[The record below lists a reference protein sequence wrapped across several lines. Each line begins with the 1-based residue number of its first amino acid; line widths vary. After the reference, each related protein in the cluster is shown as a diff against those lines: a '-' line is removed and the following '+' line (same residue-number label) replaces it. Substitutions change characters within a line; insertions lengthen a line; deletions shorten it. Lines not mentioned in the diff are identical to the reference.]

1 MKAIGIVSGG
11 LDSLLATRLVLEMGF
26 DVLVLHFIVGFE
38 ASHLKEGTEVLRTP
52 EAILRIGAECEVIDI
67 RKEFAELL
75 ARPRYG
81 YGANLNP
88 CIDCK
93 ILMLGRAKMKMQELS
108 AAFVFTGEVLGQRP
122 MSQRMQAM
130 QLIARESGL
139 GEQLV
144 RPLCGGL
151 LPPTAA
157 EKTGIIRRD
166 QLECIQ
172 GRSRTAQMAL
182 AEKLG
187 IGDYPTPA
195 GGCLLTD
202 PSYAARASELME
214 RRPGKILR
222 LDDPLLLLVGRHV
235 LLPQGGKAVIGR
247 REQENNVIERF
258 ASSGLILVAETVPG
272 PSTLVEG
279 SPSPEDLDAAA
290 RLTARYGKGKNL
302 DQVTIKITT
311 QDGEVKH
318 LSVPPDPPEGCR
330 IL

>member
-11 LDSLLATRLVLEMGF
+11 LDSLLATRMVMEMGF
-26 DVLVLHFIVGFE
+26 DVLALHFVIGFE
-38 ASHLKEGTEVLRTP
+38 PTHLRGTEVLSPP
-52 EAILRIGAECEVIDI
+52 EAIVRTGADCELVDI
-67 RKEFAELL
+67 RREFAKVL
-75 ARPRYG
+75 AQPRHG

-93 ILMLGRAKMKMQELS
+93 IYMLGRAKERMEELP

-139 GEQLV
+139 GENLV

-151 LPPTAA
+151 LPPTVP
-157 EKTGIIRRD
+157 EKQGIIKRE

-187 IGDYPTPA
+187 VSDYPTPA

-202 PSYAARASELME
+202 PSFAKRAADLMK
-214 RRPGKILR
+214 RRPGKVLQ
-222 LDDPLLLLVGRHV
+222 LSDPRLLLVGRHIV
-235 LLPQGGKAVIGR
+235 LPQGAKAVIGR
-247 REQENNVIERF
+247 KEEENDIIESF
-258 ASSGLILVAETVPG
+258 GSLGPILVAEDVPG

-279 SPSPEDLDAAA
+279 SPSPDDLHAAA
-290 RLTARYGKGKNL
+290 CLTARYGKGKSFEN
-302 DQVTIKITT
+302 VTVRVTSPS
-311 QDGEVKH
+311 GEVTL
-318 LSVPPDPPEGCR
+318 LSVPPDPPPDCR

>member
-11 LDSLLATRLVLEMGF
+11 LDSLLATRLVMEMGF
-26 DVLVLHFIVGFE
+26 EVLALHFVIGFE
-38 ASHLKEGTEVLRTP
+38 PTHLRGTEALSLP
-52 EAILRIGAECEVIDI
+52 EAIVRTGAKCELVDV
-67 RKEFAELL
+67 RQEFAKVL
-75 ARPRYG
+75 ANPSHG

-93 ILMLGRAKMKMQELS
+93 IYMLSRAKEKMKELS

-122 MSQRMQAM
+122 MSQRMQAL

-139 GEQLV
+139 GEYLV

-151 LPPTAA
+151 LPPTAP
-157 EKTGIIRRD
+157 EKQGIIRRD
-166 QLECIQ
+166 QLQSIQ

-182 AEKLG
+182 AEELG
-187 IGDYPTPA
+187 VADYPTPA

-202 PSYAARASELME
+202 PSFANRAADLMK

-222 LDDPLLLLVGRHV
+222 IDDPRLLLVGRHIV
-235 LLPQGGKAVIGR
+235 LPQGGKAVIGR
-247 REQENNVIERF
+247 KEEENDIIENF
-258 ASSGLILVAETVPG
+258 SSLGPILAAEDVPG

-279 SPSPEDLDAAA
+279 SPSPDDLDAAA
-290 RLTARYGKGKNL
+290 RLTARYGKGKSM
-302 DQVTIKITT
+302 DTVTIRVTKP
-311 QDGEVKH
+311 DGDVVF
-318 LSVPPDPPEGCR
+318 LSVPPNPPTDCR

>member
-11 LDSLLATRLVLEMGF
+11 LDSLLATRLVMEMGF
-26 DVLVLHFIVGFE
+26 DVLALHFVIGFE
-38 ASHLKEGTEVLRTP
+38 PTHLRGTEVLSLP
-52 EAILRIGAECEVIDI
+52 EAIVRTGANCELVDV
-67 RKEFAELL
+67 RQEFAKVL
-75 ARPRYG
+75 AQPRHG

-93 ILMLGRAKMKMQELS
+93 IYMLSRAKEKMEELS

-122 MSQRMQAM
+122 MSQRMHAM

-139 GEQLV
+139 GEHLV

-151 LPPTAA
+151 LPPTAP
-157 EKTGIIRRD
+157 EKQGIIRRD
-166 QLECIQ
+166 QLESIQ

-187 IGDYPTPA
+187 VSDYPTPA

-202 PSYAARASELME
+202 PSFAKRAADLMK

-222 LDDPLLLLVGRHV
+222 LNDPRLLLVGRHIV
-235 LLPQGGKAVIGR
+235 LPQGSKAVIGR
-247 REQENNVIERF
+247 KEEENDVIESF
-258 ASSGLILVAETVPG
+258 SSLGSILVAEDVPG

-290 RLTARYGKGKNL
+290 RLTARYGKGKTL
-302 DQVTIKITT
+302 DEVTIKITSP
-311 QDGEVKH
+311 DGDVAL
-318 LSVPPDPPEGCR
+318 LSVPPNPPSDCQ